1 MSKLRLSVRFAL
13 ETVSAFDWNHCSLSI
28 GTGVRFE
35 LERATGLI
43 RACKVTKAR
52 GMDGNAEVL
61 AALELAEE
69 HMKAGQI
76 LVADRGYDRGGFVEG
91 LRGLGVRAHPRAK
104 VTNSVLD
111 ARLTAKLSYRE
122 SLKRRF
128 IVEQP
133 FAWIK
138 GPGRMRQT
146 TFKGTERVSWQFHL
160 YALAYNLIKMAK
172 LA

>member
-1 MSKLRLSVRFAL
+1 
-13 ETVSAFDWNHCSLSI
+13 
-28 GTGVRFE
+28 
-35 LERATGLI
+35 
-43 RACKVTKAR
+43 
-52 GMDGNAEVL
+52 MDGNAEVL